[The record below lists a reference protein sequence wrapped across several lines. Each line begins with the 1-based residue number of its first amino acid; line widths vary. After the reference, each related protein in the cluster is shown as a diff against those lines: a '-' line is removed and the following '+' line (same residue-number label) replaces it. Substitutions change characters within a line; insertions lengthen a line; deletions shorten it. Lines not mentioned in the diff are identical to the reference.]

1 MTMRYSHKQLD
12 VKRDAIER
20 MTEHILGSNNN

>member
-12 VKRDAIER
+12 VKRDGIER
-20 MTEHILGSNNN
+20 MTEHILGSDNN